1 MPSSGQILNETTSRS
16 GILSEHEQVSSY
28 SHPKNNFSGF
38 SYRLCKY
45 DNFSPRG
52 KTISNNSKGQFIV
65 GSKFGLYLKPVS
77 VCGHVFS
84 YSPSIKASTFVLQEN
99 STVNKQS
106 FKQSWSKQETLLQSE
121 NSTKFSGSSELA
133 MVGRRNASPLLSSSI
148 FRTSRCENSNRLF
161 FPGLGCNYGACQ
173 NSRSLG
179 VGKTV
184 VPHKQE
190 RTADLF
196 HCSGIFSFPSKRH
209 SCSAVSGQYCCC
221 KLSES
226 RRGDKVTS
234 FVRSRNCNL
243 GVVFTEKDLSF
254 SNPHT
259 RHCKQNPRWSV
270 LSKARKHRMD
280 VRFQCFSSDSGCLSA
295 ASSGSLC
302 VSPQPST
309 PELFFLD
316 PGSTGYGNRCFQ
328 HSMEIQSVLP
338 VSSFSSHSE
347 MYSENKT
354 GSDRCIA
361 HNASLEIST
370 MVPSFTRNA
379 DGPTSTITPSCQITS
394 SSNVPISSSPIN
406 RKENQSSRLA
416 CVGKSLKERGI
427 SERVSKILLSSW
439 RSSTEKHYQSAWK
452 LFDSWCFGKSED
464 PISCPVNIVLEFLT
478 DLFDKGLQYR
488 TINTYR
494 SAISMTH
501 LPLDDSLIGSHP
513 LVSRFMKGVFQSRPL
528 CPRYLATWDVSV
540 VLSHLRS
547 LSPKEDLSF
556 KDITF
561 KLTMLMALVGA
572 TRADTLHKLDLQF
585 RVFKHDGV
593 SFTIPQ
599 LTKTS
604 NPKKPSLKLFF
615 PAFPQDRRLCPVTYL
630 KHYEGL
636 TKEFRPEMS
645 GNKPNPLFLSI
656 LSPHKPITSSTLSR
670 WIKCILKDSGID
682 TSTFKGHSTRSAATS
697 AARNKSVSVMDIMK
711 VADWSNSNT
720 FTKFYYKPIQSSEFG
735 HRVLSN

>member
-1 MPSSGQILNETTSRS
+1 M
-16 GILSEHEQVSSY
+16 
-28 SHPKNNFSGF
+28 
-38 SYRLCKY
+38 
-45 DNFSPRG
+45 
-52 KTISNNSKGQFIV
+52 
-65 GSKFGLYLKPVS
+65 
-77 VCGHVFS
+77 
-84 YSPSIKASTFVLQEN
+84 
-99 STVNKQS
+99 
-106 FKQSWSKQETLLQSE
+106 
-121 NSTKFSGSSELA
+121 
-133 MVGRRNASPLLSSSI
+133 
-148 FRTSRCENSNRLF
+148 
-161 FPGLGCNYGACQ
+161 
-173 NSRSLG
+173 
-179 VGKTV
+179 
-184 VPHKQE
+184 
-190 RTADLF
+190 
-196 HCSGIFSFPSKRH
+196 
-209 SCSAVSGQYCCC
+209 
-221 KLSES
+221 
-226 RRGDKVTS
+226 
-234 FVRSRNCNL
+234 
-243 GVVFTEKDLSF
+243 
-254 SNPHT
+254 
-259 RHCKQNPRWSV
+259 
-270 LSKARKHRMD
+270 
-280 VRFQCFSSDSGCLSA
+280 
-295 ASSGSLC
+295 
-302 VSPQPST
+302 
-309 PELFFLD
+309 
-316 PGSTGYGNRCFQ
+316 
-328 HSMEIQSVLP
+328 
-338 VSSFSSHSE
+338 
-347 MYSENKT
+347 
-354 GSDRCIA
+354 
-361 HNASLEIST
+361 
-370 MVPSFTRNA
+370 
-379 DGPTSTITPSCQITS
+379 
-394 SSNVPISSSPIN
+394 
-406 RKENQSSRLA
+406 
-416 CVGKSLKERGI
+416 
-427 SERVSKILLSSW
+427 
-439 RSSTEKHYQSAWK
+439 
-452 LFDSWCFGKSED
+452 
-464 PISCPVNIVLEFLT
+464 LEFLT

-501 LPLDDSLIGSHP
+501 LPLDGSLIGSHP
-513 LVSRFMKGVFQSRPL
+513 LVSRFMKGVFQSRPP

-636 TKEFRPEMS
+636 TKEFRPEVP

>member
-1 MPSSGQILNETTSRS
+1 M
-16 GILSEHEQVSSY
+16 
-28 SHPKNNFSGF
+28 
-38 SYRLCKY
+38 
-45 DNFSPRG
+45 
-52 KTISNNSKGQFIV
+52 
-65 GSKFGLYLKPVS
+65 
-77 VCGHVFS
+77 
-84 YSPSIKASTFVLQEN
+84 
-99 STVNKQS
+99 
-106 FKQSWSKQETLLQSE
+106 
-121 NSTKFSGSSELA
+121 
-133 MVGRRNASPLLSSSI
+133 
-148 FRTSRCENSNRLF
+148 
-161 FPGLGCNYGACQ
+161 
-173 NSRSLG
+173 
-179 VGKTV
+179 
-184 VPHKQE
+184 
-190 RTADLF
+190 
-196 HCSGIFSFPSKRH
+196 
-209 SCSAVSGQYCCC
+209 
-221 KLSES
+221 
-226 RRGDKVTS
+226 
-234 FVRSRNCNL
+234 
-243 GVVFTEKDLSF
+243 VFTEKDLSF
-254 SNPHT
+254 SNSYT

-270 LSKARKHRMD
+270 SSEAREHRMD

-316 PGSTGYGNRCFQ
+316 PRSTGYGNRCFK

-338 VSSFSSHSE
+338 FSSFSSHSE

-379 DGPTSTITPSCQITS
+379 DGPASTITPSCQITS
-394 SSNVPISSSPIN
+394 SSNIPISSSPIN
-406 RKENQSSRLA
+406 RKEIQSSRLV

-427 SERVSKILLSSW
+427 SERVSKILLFPW

-452 LFDSWCFGKSED
+452 SFHSWCFEKSED

-478 DLFDKGLQYR
+478 DLFDKRLQYR

-494 SAISMTH
+494 SAISMTDLH
-501 LPLDDSLIGSHP
+501 LDGSLIGSHP
-513 LVSRFMKGVFQSRPL
+513 LVSRFMKGVFQSRPP

-556 KDITF
+556 KDVTF
-561 KLTMLMALVGA
+561 KLTMLMALVCA

-645 GNKPNPLFLSI
+645 GNKPIPLFLSI

-735 HRVLSN
+735 HRILSN